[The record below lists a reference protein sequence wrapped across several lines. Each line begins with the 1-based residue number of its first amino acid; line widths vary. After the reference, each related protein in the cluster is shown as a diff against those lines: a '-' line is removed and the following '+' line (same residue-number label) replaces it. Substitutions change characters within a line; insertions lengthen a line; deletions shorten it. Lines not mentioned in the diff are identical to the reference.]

1 MLLITRLRKNHPS
14 KRNYEVKRI
23 HGFRKFFKTRCENVG
38 MRSINIEILMGH
50 NIGVSGSYYKPTEK
64 EVLINYLK
72 IMDQLI
78 INDEFRLSQQVH
90 ELKEKN
96 QDSEYVIKGRLQE
109 KDEQIKVLMAQVEKL
124 SNETNRN
131 RQEFIDIAKQ
141 NLATIILN

>member
-1 MLLITRLRKNHPS
+1 
-14 KRNYEVKRI
+14 
-23 HGFRKFFKTRCENVG
+23 

>member
-1 MLLITRLRKNHPS
+1 M
-14 KRNYEVKRI
+14 Y
-23 HGFRKFFKTRCENVG
+23 
-38 MRSINIEILMGH
+38 
-50 NIGVSGSYYKPTEK
+50 
-64 EVLINYLK
+64 
-72 IMDQLI
+72 QLI
-78 INDEFRLSQQVH
+78 INDEFCVCHQVH